1 VNPPPTIHRLRHN
14 AREGSPHRLL
24 IIDTEADSEREPGRE
39 LQTLKLWAAGL
50 VNRHGH
56 EGNDPRYQAF
66 WGFTGDELAS
76 VIERCTRKK
85 DTLWVVAHNLSY
97 DLTLSRVLLL
107 LMRRDWRLTRHN
119 LASDAP
125 WALLKRRSIRCRLV
139 DSWSWLPEP
148 LQALAQRLGT
158 SKAELPQ
165 LEGDVGA
172 WLHRC
177 QQDVAITGQAFE
189 RLLDEWDR
197 RRMGYVSLTGPG
209 SAWNSMLHRQADT
222 ATVVDPDPA
231 ARAFERQAV
240 VAGRREVWTVGSQP
254 AGPYLL
260 LDFALAHLTVCA
272 NQLLP
277 DRRGAPFQNLP
288 LDDWRLAYPLR
299 TVVAD
304 CLISTRS
311 PRYPLRHR
319 GAVLHPIGTF
329 RTVLAGP
336 EIVEARARG
345 ELLEIGA
352 GYSYR
357 LGRTMQPWA
366 QWALDL
372 LASEQAS
379 VEPML
384 AVFLKMASRTVP
396 GRWGM
401 QVSRELETG
410 RSWVDGWGL
419 EPAAFGWPPAR
430 GAILHLNGEWQS
442 LVRDQ
447 EADDAFPAVLAHVQS
462 WVRLM
467 LGRAIDA
474 LGGAVL
480 QCNTDSVLVRQDA
493 LHVSLSELAAL
504 TSPLALR
511 IKAWHDDVAIRS
523 PQHLQLDGT
532 RAYAGIPSKAEQ
544 IAPGVF
550 QFWTW
555 PKLRGQLQRGD
566 PRGYVR
572 ELRTV
577 ELGDVPVTRWAFLD
591 GCCDPPEARWS
602 QEGGNEVLGPSPFGC
617 GRHNA
622 PQRLVQHRALAG
634 TAPAR

>member
-1 VNPPPTIHRLRHN
+1 MTPPPRIHRLRAN

-24 IIDTEADSEREPGRE
+24 IIDSEADTERQPGRE

-50 VNRHGH
+50 INRHGH
-56 EGNDPRYQAF
+56 EGRDPRYQAF
-66 WGFTGDELAS
+66 WGFTAEELAS

-85 DTLWVVAHNLSY
+85 DTLWVAAHNLSY
-97 DLTLSRVLLL
+97 DLALTRVLLL
-107 LMRRDWRLTRHN
+107 LLRRGWLLTRHN

-125 WALLKRRSIRCRLV
+125 WALLKRGSIRCRLV
-139 DSWSWLPEP
+139 DTWSWLPEP
-148 LQALAQRLGT
+148 LQTLAARLGQ
-158 SKAELPQ
+158 SKLALPA
-165 LEGDVGA
+165 LDGPTGE
-172 WLHRC
+172 WLQRC
-177 QQDVAITGQAFE
+177 QTDVALTGLAFE

-197 RRMGYVSLTGPG
+197 RRLGYVSLTGPG
-209 SAWNSMLHRQADT
+209 SAWNSMLHRQPDT
-222 ATVVDPDPA
+222 GATIDPDPV

-240 VAGRREVWTVGSQP
+240 VAGRREVWRTGTLP

-260 LDFALAHLTVCA
+260 LDFTLAHLTVCA
-272 NQLLP
+272 HQLLP
-277 DRRGAPFQNLP
+277 DRRGASFESLP

-299 TVVAD
+299 SVVAD
-304 CLISTRS
+304 VVVQTET

-319 GAVLHPIGTF
+319 GAVLHPVGTF
-329 RTVLAGP
+329 QTTLCGP
-336 EIVEARARG
+336 EIVEARERG
-345 ELLEIGA
+345 ELLQIGA

-366 QWALDL
+366 QWALAELSGNPD
-372 LASEQAS
+372 A
-379 VEPML
+379 VDPML

-419 EPAAFGWPPAR
+419 EPAAFGWPPQR
-430 GAILHLNGEWQS
+430 GAILHLDGTWQS

-462 WVRLM
+462 WVRLL

-474 LGGAVL
+474 LGDAVL
-480 QCNTDSVLVRQDA
+480 QCNTDSVLVNP
-493 LHVSLSELAAL
+493 SLTIVDLGRLAELTA
-504 TSPLALR
+504 PLALR
-511 IKAWHDDVAIRS
+511 IKAWVDDVELQS
-523 PQHLQLDGT
+523 PQHLRLDGQ
-532 RAYAGIPSKAEQ
+532 RAYAGIPAKAEQ
-544 IAPGVF
+544 IAPGVY

-577 ELGDVPVTRWAFLD
+577 QLGQVPVTRWAFTD
-591 GCCDPPEARWS
+591 GCCEPPQARWS
-602 QEGGNEVLGPSPFGC
+602 PERGTEVLGPPPFGC
-617 GRHNA
+617 AAHRA
-622 PQRLVQHRALAG
+622 PQRLRQHRALAA
-634 TAPAR
+634 TA

>member
-1 VNPPPTIHRLRHN
+1 MTPPPTIHRLRHN

-24 IIDTEADSEREPGRE
+24 IVDSEADTERQPGRE

-50 VNRHGH
+50 INRHGH
-56 EGNDPRYQAF
+56 EGPAPRCEAF
-66 WGFTGDELAS
+66 WGLTGDDLAT
-76 VIERCTRKK
+76 VVERCTRKR
-85 DTLWVVAHNLSY
+85 DTLWVVCHNLSY
-97 DLTLSRVLLL
+97 DLALTGLLL
-107 LMRRDWRLTRHN
+107 TLLRRGWQLTRHN

-125 WALLKRRSIRCRLV
+125 WALLKRKSIRLRLV

-148 LQALAQRLGT
+148 LQALAVRLGT
-158 SKAELPQ
+158 SKLDLPAIDGP
-165 LEGDVGA
+165 LGD
-172 WLHRC
+172 WLARC
-177 QQDVAITGQAFE
+177 QQDVAVTGLAFE
-189 RLLDEWDR
+189 RLLDDWDR
-197 RRMGYVSLTGPG
+197 RRLGYVSLTGPG
-209 SAWNSMLHRQADT
+209 SAWNSMLHRQPDT
-222 ATVVDPDPA
+222 ATVIDPDPV
-231 ARAFERQAV
+231 ARAFEREAV
-240 VAGRREVWTVGSQP
+240 VAGRREVWRVGSLP

-277 DRRGAPFQNLP
+277 DRRGSPFESLP

-299 TVVAD
+299 SVVARARVR
-304 CLISTRS
+304 TAS

-319 GAVLHPIGTF
+319 GAVLHPTGEFET
-329 RTVLAGP
+329 TLAGP
-336 EIVEARARG
+336 EIVEARDRG
-345 ELLEIGA
+345 ELLQIGA

-357 LGRTMQPWA
+357 MGRTMQPWA
-366 QWALDL
+366 QWALATLSGNPD
-372 LASEQAS
+372 A

-401 QVSRELETG
+401 QISRELEQG

-419 EPAAFGWPPAR
+419 EPAAFGWPPQR
-430 GAILHLNGEWQS
+430 GAILHLNGAWQS

-474 LGGAVL
+474 LAPAVL
-480 QCNTDSVLVRQDA
+480 QCNTDSILIAARQ
-493 LHVSLSELAAL
+493 LSVSLLELAQRTA
-504 TSPLALR
+504 PLALR
-511 IKAWHDDVAIRS
+511 VKATFDDVEIRS
-523 PQHLQLDGT
+523 PQHLRLDGT
-532 RAYAGIPSKAEQ
+532 RAYAGIPAKAAQ
-544 IAPGVF
+544 LAPDVF

-572 ELRTV
+572 ELRV
-577 ELGDVPVTRWAFLD
+577 VQLGDVPVTRWSYQD
-591 GCCDPPEARWS
+591 GCCEPPEARWS
-602 QEGGNEVLGPSPFGC
+602 PSGGNVLLGANPFGC
-617 GRHNA
+617 RAHGA
-622 PQRLVQHRALAG
+622 PQRDRQHRALTG
-634 TAPAR
+634 TA